1 MELVADGGCALSG
14 RMFCAFSPQGF
25 TLGCHLSPLW
35 GGWERVDVFIAR
47 FDLKPLRDVFN
58 LELQS

>member
-1 MELVADGGCALSG
+1 MKDV
-14 RMFCAFSPQGF
+14 RYNQGF